1 MSNTQVRFVFDDSV
15 VPKEAEGTLRLAVM
29 AVESLFGPGR
39 VALECRY
46 RLDLRRRIALIDTT
60 GEVGRTLAL
69 IFGGFIRREFGHDA
83 VRLNRMAGRRR
94 ELAGA
99 RT

>member
-1 MSNTQVRFVFDDSV
+1 MSNTQVRFAFDDSV

-29 AVESLFGPGR
+29 AVESLFGSGR

-46 RLDLRRRIALIDTT
+46 RLDRRRRIALIDTT

-69 IFGGFIRREFGHDA
+69 IFRGYVRREFGDDA
-83 VRLNRMAGRRR
+83 VQMTRVTDPTPPQVGSNI
-94 ELAGA
+94 
-99 RT
+99 